1 MLIDTS
7 YGLTDMPQAIRE
19 ITALPLQVVNTH
31 GHIDYTRGKHLF
43 NTVLLS
49 DLDNEVFERHND
61 AEAVFELFK
70 K

>member
-43 NTVLLS
+43 NTVFLS
-49 DLDNEVFERHND
+49 EFRQRG
-61 AEAVFELFK
+61 FRTSQRC
-70 K
+70 